1 MAPRPDGRGAGALN
15 TMVAVVILDSSF
27 LYVPLQFKVDIY
39 ETIPRLLEQATE
51 LVLLSGVK
59 DEIVE
64 KNKRSI
70 GKLVSKQGV
79 GVLQLVSLKV
89 EQGTVS
95 FMKVDRRPAEPV
107 DDYIIRA
114 ARQIKDAAKLDDGK
128 SVSRIVVATNDK
140 GLKKKSKADGFEVVH
155 LRQKRFLTLW

>member
-1 MAPRPDGRGAGALN
+1 
-15 TMVAVVILDSSF
+15 MVAVVILDSSF

-39 ETIPRLLEQATE
+39 EAIPRLLEQATE

-79 GVLQLVSLKV
+79 GVLQLVSMKID
-89 EQGTVS
+89 QGHVS
-95 FMKVDRRPAEPV
+95 FVKIDRRPDEQV
-107 DDYIIRA
+107 DDYIIRV
-114 ARQIKDAAKLDDGK
+114 ARRIKDAGKLDDGK
-128 SVSRIVVATNDK
+128 PVSRIAVATNDK
-140 GLKKKSKADGFEVVH
+140 GLKKKCKADGFEVVH
-155 LRQKRFLTLW
+155 LRQKRFVAFL

>member
-1 MAPRPDGRGAGALN
+1 
-15 TMVAVVILDSSF
+15 MVAVVVLDSSF

-39 ETIPRLLEQATE
+39 EAIPRLLEQATE

-64 KNKRSI
+64 KNKRNI

-79 GVLQLVSLKV
+79 GVLQLATLKV
-89 EQGTVS
+89 EQGKVS
-95 FMKVDRRPAEPV
+95 FVRVDRRPAEPV

-114 ARQIKDAAKLDDGK
+114 TRQIKDAGTIGGGK
-128 SVSRIVVATNDK
+128 PVSRIVLATNDK
-140 GLKKKSKADGFEVVH
+140 DLKKKGKADGFEVIH
-155 LRQKRFLTLW
+155 LRQKRFLTLL